1 MVVMFDL
8 MTTKNNNDRE
18 VANRNRQP
26 RDLFNSV
33 LEDFMDL
40 NEIAGFKT
48 DIKETEEKYLI
59 EAELPGMDKEDI
71 ELELNDDYLTIKAD
85 NEEVIKEEEDDY
97 IRKER
102 RTGKYQRSFRLN
114 NIEKDK
120 IEAEYNNGIL
130 EINLPKMEDNTEE
143 KTTISIK

>member
-1 MVVMFDL
+1 MFDL
-8 MTTKNNNDRE
+8 MTSNDNDRK

-48 DIKETEEKYLI
+48 DIKETEDEYKI

-71 ELELNDDYLTIKAD
+71 ELELNNNYLTIKAD
-85 NEEVIKEEEDDY
+85 NEEVIEEEKDNY

-102 RTGKYQRSFRLN
+102 KTGKYQRSFRLN
-114 NIEKDK
+114 NVNKDD

-130 EINLPKMEDNTEE
+130 EINLPKLETEKDKK
-143 KTTISIK
+143 KTIDIK

>member
-1 MVVMFDL
+1 MFDL

-130 EINLPKMEDNTEE
+130 EIDLPKMEDNTEE